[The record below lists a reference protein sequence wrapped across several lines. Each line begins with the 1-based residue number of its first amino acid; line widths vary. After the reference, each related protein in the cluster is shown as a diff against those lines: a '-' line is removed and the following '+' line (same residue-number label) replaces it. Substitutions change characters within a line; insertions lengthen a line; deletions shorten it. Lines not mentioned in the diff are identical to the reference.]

1 MRPAM
6 SLSAAGGR
14 RAGRAAA
21 WLLGAALASALVAG
35 CSSSSKPKPAA
46 LEALTPQIAGR
57 QVWQGQ
63 RLEGGVSF
71 PLAVTAIKGRFFVA
85 GDDGVVS
92 AVDASTGREAWRGN
106 AGAKLSAGVGSDG
119 RFAAVVTR
127 KDELVV
133 MEAGAVLWR
142 AALDSSVATAPL
154 VAGERVFVVGV
165 DRVVHAFD
173 ALDGRRLW
181 TLRRPGDPLTLSQ
194 AGVLAAYKDT
204 LLVGQGPRL
213 AGIDPLRGVLRW
225 EVPLAAPRGT
235 NEVERLADL
244 VSPGVRAGDTVCA
257 RAFQSAVACANVE
270 RGNLLWTKTFG
281 GTDGVAGDAQLVV
294 AADASDRLTAWR
306 TATGEVAWS
315 SEALLYRDLG
325 SPLLVGDTVVFGDAS
340 GTLHWLARDSG
351 APLLRLPTDGSG
363 LAAAPVAIGS
373 TLLAVTKGG
382 GVFAFRPN

>member
-1 MRPAM
+1 MT
-6 SLSAAGGR
+6 LR
-14 RAGRAAA
+14 RAG
-21 WLLGAALASALVAG
+21 AALLAATLLAA
-35 CSSSSKPKPAA
+35 CSSVEKPKPGPLPTITA
-46 LEALTPQIAGR
+46 PIAGR
-57 QVWQGQ
+57 QVWTA
-63 RLEGGVSF
+63 RLGDLRYPAAVATAGGVF
-71 PLAVTAIKGRFFVA
+71 TLA
-85 GDDGVVS
+85 GDDGSVV
-92 AVDASTGREAWRGN
+92 ALQPDTGREVWRGS
-106 AGAKLSAGVGSDG
+106 AGARLAAGVGSDG
-119 RFAAVVTR
+119 RWAAVVTR
-127 KDELVV
+127 DNELVV
-133 MEAGAVLWR
+133 LEAGKKAWQK
-142 AALDSSVATAPL
+142 ALGTRVVTAPL
-154 VAGERVFVVGV
+154 VAGERVFVLAS
-165 DRVVHAFD
+165 DRSVHAFD
-173 ALDGRRLW
+173 MRDGRRLW
-181 TLRRPGDPLTLSQ
+181 SLQRPGDPLTL
-194 AGVLAAYKDT
+194 ARPGLLAAYKDT